1 MSTSAH
7 GEILPRFQNICFK
20 FPLRGRRYK
29 SVWPHDFPQT
39 FAPRL
44 YAKVVLSLL
53 WAVHRKF
60 NIQNSLAHV
69 VLRKF
74 SLQLGLVFTVLH
86 FVTST
91 VISRLYWLL

>member
-44 YAKVVLSLL
+44 YAKVVLSSL

-69 VLRKF
+69 LRKI
-74 SLQLGLVFTVLH
+74 SLQLGLVFTVLA
-86 FVTST
+86 FCTST
-91 VISRLYWLL
+91 VISGLL